1 LLRWRLI
8 AGATSPLSAPAML
21 NSLFLAVAEAH
32 GAVAGA
38 AETGPLESIGHTLE
52 TLGFEWHYII
62 FQGISFLILFAVLYK
77 FGIKPTITAMEE
89 RQNKIESGVKYANDM
104 KAQLASAQQESTNLI
119 KSAQLEA
126 NKIIEESRK
135 TAKDF
140 SDKIQKEAAER
151 ANDQLAKAQQAIELE
166 HKKMLADARSEIARL
181 VVTTTERVLAKKLT
195 EADRASYNETAA
207 KELTNV

>member
-1 LLRWRLI
+1 
-8 AGATSPLSAPAML
+8 ML
-21 NSLFLAVAEAH
+21 TSLFLAAVEAH

-38 AETGPLESIGHTLE
+38 SEGPLESIEHTLDS
-52 TLGFEWHYII
+52 LGFEWHYIV
-62 FQGISFLILFAVLYK
+62 FQGISFLILFGVLYK
-77 FGIKPTITAMEE
+77 FFIKPTISAMEE
-89 RQNKIESGVKYANDM
+89 RQQKVESGLKYAEDM
-104 KAQLASAQQESTNLI
+104 KAQLAKSQEESTALI

-140 SDKIQKEAAER
+140 ADKIQKEATER
-151 ANDQLAKAQQAIELE
+151 ANDQIAKTQQAIELE